1 MICFLKRMPKLGG
14 SDNNKSIDIDDRLYF
29 TNKAGFSSKMR
40 NKVLG
45 FLGDPINYDIDKLSD
60 LF

>member
-1 MICFLKRMPKLGG
+1 MPKLGG